1 MNTTIEYILSQNDL
15 VAMAN
20 QAGTQMVKRYSDWRG
35 TCPIHIGTDK
45 NEFSIYEENG
55 KQYYKCFS
63 GGCGSGDV
71 IDFYMAWRKVDL
83 KTAINYFMGDKK
95 PDPATMTNVA
105 VERAER
111 AEKKLKETIATAQAA
126 LKDLQEARA
135 WEGYH
140 KQLEENEEARTLWEK
155 RGIPIVWQDIWM
167 LGYCNAFRVS
177 TSEGMLTTPSLTMP
191 IFGPDWELLNIRHRL
206 LNPLNPKDKYRPER
220 VGLSSQA
227 FMTDPDLGMKADN
240 VLVVE
245 GEIKSMVTYIAL
257 DSPKWQVLGIP
268 GKTWF
273 HKIIDKLQGKRV
285 IICFDPDAKE
295 EAKIAAQSVN
305 GRIINLAMKIDDA
318 IMAGYLDKSHLRHL
332 LTMAGKVN

>member
-45 NEFSIYEENG
+45 NEFAIYEENG

-83 KTAINYFMGDKK
+83 KTTINYFMGDKK

-111 AEKKLKETIATAQAA
+111 AEKKLKETIAAAQAA

-140 KQLEENEEARTLWEK
+140 KQLEENEEARALWEK
-155 RGIPIVWQDIWM
+155 RGVPIVWQDIWM

-177 TSEGMLTTPSLTMP
+177 TSQGSLITSTLTMP

-220 VGLSSQA
+220 AGLASQA
-227 FMTDPDLGMKADN
+227 FMTDPDLGMKAEN
-240 VLVVE
+240 ILIVE
-245 GEIKSMVTYIAL
+245 GEIKSMVTYITL
-257 DSPKWQVLGIP
+257 DSPQWQVLGIP

-273 HKIIDKLQGKRV
+273 QKIAEQLKGKRIV
-285 IICFDPDAKE
+285 ICFNPDAEKE
-295 EAKIAAQSVN
+295 ASQAANETN
-305 GRIINLAMKIDDA
+305 GKMIRLPIKIDDL
-318 IMAGYLDKSHLRHL
+318 INDGNLEKMGLRNL
-332 LTMAGKVN
+332 IKGATRP